1 MAYGF
6 LDTAYTPT
14 IRALQAKAGS
24 LKTYDGFSGNRE
36 FDRFTVQERE
46 FIAERD
52 TFFMA
57 SASPG
62 GWPYVQHRG
71 GPPGFLKVVDDT
83 TLAFPDYR
91 GNRQYI
97 SAGNAM
103 DDDRVCLFLI
113 DQVNRRRLKIYAHAE
128 LLDLD
133 EVPELAWQLEQPGYR
148 AQVER
153 IFRLK
158 LKAFDWNCPQHIV
171 RRFSEAEIAEMLET
185 TGQRIKQ
192 LEQENAA
199 LWGRLNATG
208 DR

>member
-14 IRALQAKAGS
+14 IRSLQAKAGS
-24 LKTYDGFSGNRE
+24 LKTYDGFSGNRA
-36 FDRFTVQERE
+36 FDRFTAQERE
-46 FIAERD
+46 FIAARD

-57 SASPG
+57 SAAPG

-71 GPPGFLKVVDDT
+71 GPVGFLKVLDDQ

-97 SAGNAM
+97 SAGNAL

-113 DQVNRRRLKIYAHAE
+113 DQAERRRLKIYAHAE

-133 EVPELAWQLEQPGYR
+133 EVPELAWELEHPGYR

-153 IFRLK
+153 IFRLR
-158 LKAFDWNCPQHIV
+158 LKAFDWNCPQHIA
-171 RRFSEAEIAEMLET
+171 RRFTEQEIAEMLEA
-185 TGQRIKQ
+185 TGDRIRQ

-199 LWGRLNATG
+199 LRARLNSTG
-208 DR
+208 DQ